1 MTIRKRLFW
10 SNLFMIAIPALLT
23 ALVGL
28 LCVGAMWLAMTQG
41 AGFGVED
48 SGDFYQVGR
57 SAVDTAA
64 SALSTQGEERE
75 QQLASLT
82 TLLDADS
89 MRLVVRQ
96 GTTVL
101 YTYGQARAEDDAL
114 LLAAQHLSGEALL
127 IRSGERGVYRA
138 SLSEEEDSAILY
150 LFGTPGEHIGR
161 DLRPVA
167 ALSCLLVLLAVVGSV
182 LLTNRFLTRFV
193 LRHIEEP
200 LDLLMAGA
208 QRLGSGD
215 LNACVSYSGQDE
227 FAPVCDAFNE
237 MARRLRE
244 SIARTCR
251 DEESRRELLAGISHD
266 LRSPLTSI
274 RAYVEGL
281 LDGVA
286 RSPDRQRQYL
296 ETIRAKTED
305 IDRLVSQLFLF
316 SQLELEDYPL
326 RMQSVELSQWIPRL
340 VGEVREDYLRRGL
353 AIRWEAAPAAVRADP
368 EQLRRVLVN
377 LLDNSAKYKGR
388 PEGTAEIAVEAG
400 ASVVS
405 IRVADDGPGVPE
417 GTLPKLFDAFYRSDP
432 ARKNPAGGSGLGLAI
447 AAKAVHN
454 LGGQIRAH
462 NRPGGGLIVEIT
474 LRREAD
480 PHAKDPDCGG

>member
-1 MTIRKRLFW
+1 
-10 SNLFMIAIPALLT
+10 
-23 ALVGL
+23 
-28 LCVGAMWLAMTQG
+28 
-41 AGFGVED
+41 
-48 SGDFYQVGR
+48 
-57 SAVDTAA
+57 
-64 SALSTQGEERE
+64 
-75 QQLASLT
+75 
-82 TLLDADS
+82 
-89 MRLVVRQ
+89 
-96 GTTVL
+96 
-101 YTYGQARAEDDAL
+101 
-114 LLAAQHLSGEALL
+114 
-127 IRSGERGVYRA
+127 
-138 SLSEEEDSAILY
+138 
-150 LFGTPGEHIGR
+150 
-161 DLRPVA
+161 
-167 ALSCLLVLLAVVGSV
+167 
-182 LLTNRFLTRFV
+182 
-193 LRHIEEP
+193 
-200 LDLLMAGA
+200 
-208 QRLGSGD
+208 
-215 LNACVSYSGQDE
+215 
-227 FAPVCDAFNE
+227 

-296 ETIRAKTED
+296 ETIRAKTEN

-377 LLDNSAKYKGR
+377 LLDNSAQYKGR

-400 ASVVS
+400 ESVVS